1 MEIEIQNRKQLQEI
15 RKLTADINE
24 KNRRIQALEEE
35 IDRISKKNQIKQNKI
50 HQKEDNY
57 NELKV

>member
-1 MEIEIQNRKQLQEI
+1 MEIQNRKQLQEI

-35 IDRISKKNQIKQNKI
+35 IDRISKKDQIKQNKI
-50 HQKEDNY
+50 HQEEDNH
-57 NELKV
+57 NQLKV

>member
-1 MEIEIQNRKQLQEI
+1 MEIQNRKQLQEI

-35 IDRISKKNQIKQNKI
+35 IDRISKKDQIKQNKI
-50 HQKEDNY
+50 HLNTAEMKKE
-57 NELKV
+57 